1 MDVLAARGRW
11 FAGGLRTGGALV
23 LTALLFLFTALPA
36 AAAGPVTIG
45 SDHITDQSG
54 VLSSS
59 DRTTVQSA
67 IDQLNQDTGLSLYVV
82 YVPDFGGQDPT
93 SWAQASLQASGL
105 GTNDVILAVATT
117 ARRYSLAS
125 GALTNVTSSELQN
138 VYTQVGQDLRR
149 NDWPGAAVTAAN
161 GLRSAATGGSTGS
174 TGPTTHSSGPGF
186 ASILLIGF
194 FVIAGIAVLAG
205 VLARRR
211 TPAPVTASPDEL
223 AGLPTAEL
231 DRRSGSALVAIDDQL
246 RSSEQELGFAQ
257 AQFGTDATKEF
268 AAALVDGKAKATE
281 AFRLRQALDD
291 NVPDTDPQRRAWTT
305 QILKLCA
312 EVSAALDA
320 QKTAFDDMRHLEDHV
335 EQALDDHAQAADGLT
350 QRLGPAR
357 ATLKA
362 LATQYHPDALASVV
376 QNPDHAE
383 QLISDV
389 SDSIEAGRKAAATPD
404 HRGEAVGYA
413 RAAEAAL
420 DHAKTLLDAVD
431 SAGADLAAADQRI
444 DAAIASI
451 TSDLSDA
458 ARLAP
463 GDPGV
468 ASQAQVAQQ
477 AVQTASAVRGG
488 TGDPLAALRG
498 LTSAEAALDA
508 SLAPMRER
516 EEQARRALVLLDQ
529 TLGRL
534 DSAISAATD
543 FINTRRG
550 VVGPE
555 ARTRLAE
562 GQRLRDEALAQRATD
577 PVSALPVAQQAQ
589 QYVDDAIRAARQ
601 DVDNNQPPWGGGP
614 MGGGR
619 SNVGGMVL
627 GGLIL
632 GSILRG
638 GGGGGGGWGGG
649 GGFGGGGFG
658 GGGGGGFGGG
668 GFGGGF

>member
-1 MDVLAARGRW
+1 MVVHTVRGRR
-11 FAGGLRTGGALV
+11 FTGALRAGGALALAATL
-23 LTALLFLFTALPA
+23 LTFLVTLGAAAPA

-45 SDHITDQSG
+45 SAHVVDQSG
-54 VLSSS
+54 VLTPS
-59 DRTTVQSA
+59 DTATVQSA
-67 IDQLNQDTGLSLYVV
+67 LDRLTTATGLQLYVV

-93 SWAQASLQASGL
+93 AWAQASLQASGL
-105 GTNDVILAVATT
+105 GTNDVILAVATQ
-117 ARRYSLAS
+117 ARRYALAS
-125 GALTNVTSSELQN
+125 GPLGTVTSAQLQQ
-138 VYTQVGQDLRR
+138 VYTKVGTSLHS
-149 NDWPGAAVTAAN
+149 NDWAGAAVAAAD
-161 GLRSAATGGSTGS
+161 GLRAAATGGSVGS
-174 TGPTTHSSGPGF
+174 VGSSGPG
-186 ASILLIGF
+186 AGSLLLIGL
-194 FVIAGIAVLAG
+194 VVVAGIVVLLVVLANRRKAP
-205 VLARRR
+205 ARV
-211 TPAPVTASPDEL
+211 AASPDEL

-257 AQFGTDATKEF
+257 AQFGADATKDF
-268 AAALVDGKAKATE
+268 VAALADGKTKATE

-291 NVPDTDPQRRAWTT
+291 DTPDTDEQRRAWTT
-305 QILKLCA
+305 QILRLCG

-320 QKTAFDDMRHLEDHV
+320 QKADFDDMRNLEDHV
-335 EQALDDHAQAADGLT
+335 EQALDDHAQAAAALT

-362 LATQYHPDALASVV
+362 LAAQYPADALTSVV

-389 SDSIEAGRKAAATPD
+389 SDAIAAGRTAAATPD

-420 DHAKTLLDAVD
+420 DHAKTLLDGVD
-431 SAGADLAAADQRI
+431 SASNDLAAAGQRI

-451 TSDLSDA
+451 TADISDA
-458 ARLAP
+458 ARLAA
-463 GDPGV
+463 GAATV
-468 ASQAQVAQQ
+468 APQVQVAQR
-477 AVQTASAVRGG
+477 AVQTASAVRAGNG
-488 TGDPLAALRG
+488 GDPLAALRG
-498 LTSAEAALDA
+498 LTAAEAALDA

-516 EEQARRALVLLDQ
+516 DEQARRALTLLDD

-534 DSAISAATD
+534 DSAIRAATD
-543 FINTRRG
+543 FISTRRG

-562 GQRLRDEALAQRATD
+562 GQRLRDEAVAQRGTD
-577 PVSALPVAQQAQ
+577 PVAALPIAQRAQ
-589 QYVDDAIRAARQ
+589 QYVDDAIEAARQ
-601 DVDNNQPPWGGGP
+601 DVDNNTPPWGGP
-614 MGGGR
+614 TGGR
-619 SNVGGMVL
+619 GNNLGGMVL
-627 GGLIL
+627 GGLLL

-649 GGFGGGGFG
+649 GGFGGGG
-658 GGGGGGFGGG
+658 GGFGGG